1 MSNSTGLWML
11 LVLGLAVPLTGLPVW
26 ALLVGVSGAFAL
38 GGLLLGGLSPA
49 ILSALAPRLVGLLE
63 HDLLQALPLYVFIGL
78 LLQRVAVADAVLQA
92 FDQLLRR
99 SGRSPLASRA
109 LAGLGLGALIAPM
122 SGSVAAT
129 ASLLARLCLPRLSAL
144 PPDRAVAV
152 VAASATV
159 GVVVPPSLVLL
170 LLGDAMLRAH
180 TEASNLPGYAQVG
193 QRIVNTQDVLHAAL
207 LPGLMVLLGWIAV
220 TGWTTRSRTPG
231 HGAADAPSRSRG
243 AAEVGTTAPAPALAR
258 HTVLLALATIT
269 GIVVLLVGVFSGRL
283 LAVEGAA
290 SAGCIVALGAVL
302 SRRLSCAD
310 WRDLLLETLA
320 LSGALFALL
329 VGATTFS
336 LVFRLFG
343 TDAWLSG
350 LLIDSSLPPALLAL
364 GILAL
369 VGVCALVLDAF
380 EMIFVIIP
388 LVAPVLVLRLGDAQ
402 QVAVLL
408 LLMLQLSFLLPPMG
422 YAAVLVRSARLRA
435 GDVVL
440 PWSALARA
448 LLPYLAVPLAVILL
462 VLAAPGW
469 LHGFDEPNTL
479 AAPVNAAPDAD
490 EVTRRMLEMAG
501 SPQDATE
508 AADPA
513 GADRPAADAVPAPG
527 ASSHAERTD
536 AERTDAERTD
546 ANQSSGRSSRAAS
559 ISSGR

>member
-1 MSNSTGLWML
+1 MSSATGLWML
-11 LVLGLAVPLTGLPVW
+11 LALGLAVPLTGLPVW

-38 GGLLLGGLSPA
+38 GGLLMGSLTPA

-63 HDLLQALPLYVFIGL
+63 HDLLQALPLYVFVGL

-92 FDQLLRR
+92 FDRLLRR
-99 SGRSPLASRA
+99 AGRPPLASRA

-144 PPDRAVAV
+144 PPDRAVAL

-207 LPGLMVLLGWIAV
+207 LPGLLVLLGWIAV
-220 TGWTTRSRTPG
+220 TAWTTRSRALG
-231 HGAADAPSRSRG
+231 GGAAVVAPPAPGALEG
-243 AAEVGTTAPAPALAR
+243 AASDAAPPLAWR
-258 HTVLLALATIT
+258 SSLLALATIT
-269 GIVVLLVGVFSGRL
+269 GIVLLLAGVFSGRW

-290 SAGCIVALGAVL
+290 TAGCLVALGTAL
-302 SRRLSCAD
+302 SRRLSGAD
-310 WRDLLLETLA
+310 WRELLLETLA

-343 TDAWLSG
+343 TDAWLSD
-350 LLIDSSLPPALLAL
+350 LLIHSPLPPALLAL
-364 GILAL
+364 GVLAL

-402 QVAVLL
+402 QVSVLL

-435 GDVVL
+435 SDVAL
-440 PWSALARA
+440 PWRLLTKA

-462 VLAAPGW
+462 VLATPGW
-469 LHGFDEPNTL
+469 LHVFDEP
-479 AAPVNAAPDAD
+479 AAMSAPLEASPDAD

-501 SPQDATE
+501 SPQDPGEAGEASPADGASSAT
-508 AADPA
+508 AAPAAPA
-513 GADRPAADAVPAPG
+513 GGIGAGPSERAADAPRAP
-527 ASSHAERTD
+527 
-536 AERTDAERTD
+536 
-546 ANQSSGRSSRAAS
+546 QKP
-559 ISSGR
+559 